1 MSRLGI
7 VSLALLFAV
16 SVLLLASM
24 HAPNADAASA
34 PGGVMALLAAVVL
47 AAGWAWRRRRA
58 GDADPPKGSPAHT
71 DDAALQMT
79 SERGSQRAIPAAPAA
94 PQSAG
99 VRRATTPPEPAA
111 VPHAEATRRVTPIH
125 ATFDAYRRALERDEF
140 TLYYQPRVRL
150 ADGEV
155 TGYEALLRRTR
166 AEGSEGAAALV
177 EQAEKSAFGPRLGE
191 WILRT
196 AARQSLAWHES
207 GVTVPIAVNVS
218 TSQFCDP
225 GFLRL
230 LGDLVCIDPALP
242 LHLELELA
250 EAALT
255 LQGDG
260 ASQTLREL
268 AAMGFGVQIDQ
279 FGTAAS
285 NLHRLG
291 QNPVRA
297 LKIDRSLVLAAPIDA
312 EAGRIVRASVA
323 LAQAMELKVIA
334 VGVETAEQYR
344 FLQSWGCH
352 EAQGFLFMPPMAPAK
367 ALEVWRGQEP
377 R

>member
-24 HAPNADAASA
+24 HAPNADGAST
-34 PGGVMALLAAVVL
+34 PGGVTALLAAVVL

-58 GDADPPKGSPAHT
+58 SDADPPEESPADPH
-71 DDAALQMT
+71 DAALQKT

-99 VRRATTPPEPAA
+99 ARRATTPEPAA
-111 VPHAEATRRVTPIH
+111 APHAEATRRVTPIH

-196 AARQSLAWHES
+196 AARQSLAWRES

-225 GFLRL
+225 GFLKL
-230 LGDLVCIDPALP
+230 LGDLVSIDPALP

-255 LQGDG
+255 LQGDA

-291 QNPVRA
+291 QSPVRA
-297 LKIDRSLVLAAPIDA
+297 LKIDRSLVLAAPINA

-323 LAQAMELKVIA
+323 LAQAMELRVIA

-377 R
+377 Q